1 MSSYVKYAKANDNH
15 TSRIGIEATNR
26 YSIAKKVAVDEEVS
40 FTELSKHCKL
50 PNDNLVPFSLLKFL
64 RASQRLCHHRLK
76 EEITRQLAVID
87 SLNFDWRLDRQ
98 DVTVD
103 AHSLSAHNHPK
114 VNLISFNYYNIC
126 GTNYLTILY

>member
-26 YSIAKKVAVDEEVS
+26 YSIAKKVAVDEEVI

-50 PNDNLVPFSLLKFL
+50 PNDNLVLFSLLKFL

-76 EEITRQLAVID
+76 EEITR
-87 SLNFDWRLDRQ
+87 
-98 DVTVD
+98 
-103 AHSLSAHNHPK
+103 
-114 VNLISFNYYNIC
+114 
-126 GTNYLTILY
+126 